1 MILEPSVLDLMK
13 KRRAS
18 GNYGVGW
25 HSTGFGNQVLPQSQR
40 QMWSARSEISLHEE
54 RLEMSPERG
63 QEMAKSVTAELT

>member
-1 MILEPSVLDLMK
+1 MTNPRDLQKPPLLESYSVGNDPAASVLDLMK

-40 QMWSARSEISLHEE
+40 QISLHEE
-54 RLEMSPERG
+54 RLE
-63 QEMAKSVTAELT
+63 